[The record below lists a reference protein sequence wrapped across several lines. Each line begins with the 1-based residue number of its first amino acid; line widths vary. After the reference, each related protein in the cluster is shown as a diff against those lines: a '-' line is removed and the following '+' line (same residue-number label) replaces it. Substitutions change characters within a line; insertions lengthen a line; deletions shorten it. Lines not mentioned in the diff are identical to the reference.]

1 MLERLILAR
10 ITQAPM
16 HRLHGLPL
24 AVVEQAVQIL
34 TGGVALR
41 LPAEAGAEPIEVL
54 AQASQQRPRGPRR
67 HARSV
72 RDSTRQYKSNLTRTR
87 RSETLN
93 LTK

>member
-1 MLERLILAR
+1 
-10 ITQAPM
+10 M

-24 AVVEQAVQIL
+24 AVVEQSLEIL
-34 TGGVALR
+34 TGGVPLW

-67 HARSV
+67 HPRSV
-72 RDSTRQYKSNLTRTR
+72 QNSPKKYKPR
-87 RSETLN
+87 RSAGPSQTTIN